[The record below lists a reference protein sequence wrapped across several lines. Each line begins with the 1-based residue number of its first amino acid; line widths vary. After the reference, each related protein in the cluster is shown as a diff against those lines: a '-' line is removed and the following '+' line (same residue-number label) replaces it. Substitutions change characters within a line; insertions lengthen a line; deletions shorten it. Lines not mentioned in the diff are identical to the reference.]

1 MNINHIKLNVS
12 LLTDLYTNTLIE
24 AKDTVESQL
33 SKKKLES
40 SWKYVGEN
48 EKNILMLVS
57 YPEQDELS
65 NEQFSFLKSLLSA
78 CKISLSDVVV
88 MNLSQNTTTDYKS
101 LKENFKSQTIFLF
114 GIEPSILGMPL
125 NFPQFQV
132 QSFDHCTFLYSPTL
146 DELEKDKVLKSKIWV
161 CLRRIFSI

>member
-65 NEQFSFLKSLLSA
+65 NEQFSFLKSLFCNGNEPIFGPRMRVEYVQFVELILQMSS
-78 CKISLSDVVV
+78 K
-88 MNLSQNTTTDYKS
+88 QN
-101 LKENFKSQTIFLF
+101 FV
-114 GIEPSILGMPL
+114 G
-125 NFPQFQV
+125 V
-132 QSFDHCTFLYSPTL
+132 SF
-146 DELEKDKVLKSKIWV
+146 V
-161 CLRRIFSI
+161 CGDT